1 MHINNNNSI
10 EATNRELD
18 RRENL
23 IKRIKN
29 SSILTQKDKGLTVLT
44 VRPLILLFITNP
56 EITERGLDLIQSLI
70 VKLKRINR
78 ISNSRRILEKAC

>member
-1 MHINNNNSI
+1 MHTNNNNSI

-18 RRENL
+18 RREN
-23 IKRIKN
+23 KRIKN

-44 VRPLILLFITNP
+44 VRPLILLFIINP

>member
-1 MHINNNNSI
+1 MHTNNNNSI

-18 RRENL
+18 RREN
-23 IKRIKN
+23 KRIKN